1 MMKKFQV
8 VSNHP
13 AHPQQLVTRGGQ
25 LIKGISTSSL
35 PLQNHPCTSSGSL
48 VPLPVVQHQPV
59 AHPLQPQLH
68 SLPHAVS
75 FTHPHQLLQQGV
87 GLPFLPTS
95 SVDFAQQLAAAHQ
108 QSSLN
113 HIHSH
118 IVQQPHSQHN
128 FIGDMALVSHP
139 ATSAAACYGP
149 GPAVKQDNKPQQA
162 SNAILAATH
171 PLYNPPVQQE
181 QPPDRPIGYGAF
193 GVVWYVLTELMQ
205 SDLHKIIVSPQPL
218 TIDHVKVFV
227 YQILRGLKY
236 LHSANILHRDI
247 KPGNLLV
254 NSNCILKICDFGLA
268 RIWDQRDRQNMTHEV
283 VTQYYRAPELLMGAR
298 RYTAAV
304 DIWSVGCIFAELL
317 QRKILFQAQGP
328 VEQLQMIIDM
338 LGSPSNDEM
347 KYACEGARNH
357 VSRGPHRPSNV
368 QRLHHLSPQTT
379 HDAVELLVMMLTFD
393 PDRRITV
400 EKALSHS
407 YLEEGRMR
415 FHSCMCSCC
424 YTQADHRRNF
434 AQDLDPMHEQPFD
447 PKWEKELSRL
457 SMFELRD
464 RMYKFVT
471 ERPPLY
477 GVSLCI
483 NPGSAAYKNF
493 ATSTVA
499 QASELPPSPN
509 AWN

>member
-1 MMKKFQV
+1 MQKLEICLFKDSYFSIIFLLDYYNFQDRKMMEKFQV

-13 AHPQQLVTRGGQ
+13 THPQQLVTRGGQ

-59 AHPLQPQLH
+59 AHPSQPQLH

-193 GVVWYVLTELMQ
+193 GVVWSVTDPRSGKRVALKKMPNVVQNLASCKRVFREIRLLSSFRHNNVLSLTDILHPNNPHFFQELYVLTELMQ

-328 VEQLQMIIDM
+328 VEQVI
-338 LGSPSNDEM
+338 
-347 KYACEGARNH
+347 
-357 VSRGPHRPSNV
+357 
-368 QRLHHLSPQTT
+368 
-379 HDAVELLVMMLTFD
+379 LLL
-393 PDRRITV
+393 
-400 EKALSHS
+400 
-407 YLEEGRMR
+407 
-415 FHSCMCSCC
+415 
-424 YTQADHRRNF
+424 N
-434 AQDLDPMHEQPFD
+434 
-447 PKWEKELSRL
+447 
-457 SMFELRD
+457 
-464 RMYKFVT
+464 
-471 ERPPLY
+471 
-477 GVSLCI
+477 
-483 NPGSAAYKNF
+483 
-493 ATSTVA
+493 
-499 QASELPPSPN
+499 
-509 AWN
+509 